1 MMRVYIYRAEL
12 LCDWCGSRIVADYAD
27 NGVVDD
33 TGDSDDFPQEV
44 SNGEADSPCHCGH
57 CGVFLENPL
66 TPDGDSY
73 VRERAKAF
81 TMPDDSWDE
90 IASRAD
96 HAGQPAL
103 ADWIRFY
110 FAPGQ

>member
-1 MMRVYIYRAEL
+1 MKTVFIYQADLYCEDCGETIADDLRAE
-12 LCDWCGSRIVADYAD
+12 SV
-27 NGVVDD
+27 ND
-33 TGDSDDFPQEV
+33 TGDSDDFPQEA
-44 SNGEADSPCHCGH
+44 SNGESDSPCHCGT

-73 VRERAKAF
+73 VREKAKAF
-81 TMPDDSWDE
+81 DAPDSSWDE